1 MISRHVILLS
11 LLVLKELLLSESA
24 NSEQHFLTLSAEC
37 GDDGK
42 TTNLTLHTSEP
53 FFGLLYSRDHPSTC
67 KTVGEGLT
75 ATQLIIDEKKKCG
88 LELMEKRQRNLLVA
102 AASSDQVNVNFDT
115 SEEGSFV
122 GEIDDV
128 HIKNEN
134 QIHSFLARKFKY
146 LSLL

>member
-11 LLVLKELLLSESA
+11 TTVLLIHQSEA
-24 NSEQHFLTLSAEC
+24 NSDKHFLTLSAEC
-37 GDDGK
+37 GEAGN
-42 TTNLTLHTSEP
+42 TANLTLHTSEP

-115 SEEGSFV
+115 SEEGFV

-128 HIKNEN
+128 NIE
-134 QIHSFLARKFKY
+134 
-146 LSLL
+146 

>member
-37 GDDGK
+37 GDAGK

-115 SEEGSFV
+115 SEEDFV

-128 HIKNEN
+128 HSE
-134 QIHSFLARKFKY
+134 
-146 LSLL
+146 